1 MTIRLTQEEYVA
13 LKCKRGRSPVD
24 PIPRSNKHRAVITEC
39 DGIKF
44 SSKKEARYY
53 QELRARQ
60 HIGEVKFFLTQV
72 PFRLPGGVKH
82 FLDFVEFWTDGST
95 RFVEVKGRDL
105 PMGKLKR
112 HQVEELYGIK
122 IVVV

>member
-1 MTIRLTQEEYVA
+1 M
-13 LKCKRGRSPVD
+13 
-24 PIPRSNKHRAVITEC
+24 
-39 DGIKF
+39 
-44 SSKKEARYY
+44 
-53 QELRARQ
+53 
-60 HIGEVKFFLTQV
+60 KFFLTRV
-72 PFRLPGGVKH
+72 PLRLPGGVKH